1 MAVAVAAVKRAAVT
15 RIVCAALL
23 AFALV
28 ASGCTATAS
37 SDTQAPAPAA
47 VEPTASSAPTASAPA
62 EEQPEAAPA
71 EAPSTFPGRLIAA
84 RVTRVVDGDT
94 VVVRFPSGI
103 TEKVRL
109 IGIDTPESTTEHEP
123 YGEQASAFTKA
134 ELDDRDVWLE
144 KDVEERDRYGRLLAY
159 VWTAQPT
166 ARTDGQVRNKMFN
179 ARLVIEGYAGQYT
192 YPPNVMYADYFGRYA
207 SQARNADKGLW
218 AVPGGASAVQHGGSS
233 GSSGGSSST
242 SAPKPSAPSEA
253 GYVAN
258 SNTGKFHEAGC
269 SSVDD
274 MNPNNK
280 VFYGSREAAV
290 GAGYVPCKRCNP

>member
-1 MAVAVAAVKRAAVT
+1 MGAANIT
-15 RIVCAALL
+15 RLLCAALL

-37 SDTQAPAPAA
+37 SDTQAPAPVAA
-47 VEPTASSAPTASAPA
+47 EPTASAAATSPAPA
-62 EEQPEAAPA
+62 EAPAEAAPA
-71 EAPSTFPGRLIAA
+71 ETPSTFPGRLIAA

-94 VVVRFPSGI
+94 VVVRFASGL

-123 YGEQASAFTKA
+123 YGEQASAFAKR

-159 VWTAQPT
+159 VWTAKPT
-166 ARTDGQVRNKMFN
+166 ARTESEVRKKMFN

-192 YPPNVMYADYFGRYA
+192 FPPNVMYAEYFGSYA
-207 SQARNADKGLW
+207 SQARKADKGLW
-218 AVPGGASAVQHGGSS
+218 SVPGGASAVEHGSSSSGSS
-233 GSSGGSSST
+233 GSSGGSTSSA
-242 SAPKPSAPSEA
+242 SKPSAPSES

-274 MNPNNK
+274 MNPANK
-280 VFYGSREAAV
+280 VFYGSRDAAA